1 MTLTGNQDQ
10 RWIFCL
16 KILIYFLF
24 KVPGLVYKDQEEED
38 KERPR
43 ESLKMIKNAKKR
55 EKKQVRVKRVK
66 VKRVKVKPDAR
77 RLRQQARRE
86 RQHERQVRKR
96 ARQVRKREAMSL
108 RSEKKERAKQ
118 KGHKGRLV
126 DQEVKRILMRAPL
139 KARGHTKVDSLHV
152 TVTVDFLKSRLSLS
166 TFLLRQ
172 STHCRRIQCKILR

>member
-43 ESLKMIKNAKKR
+43 ESLRMMKNAKKR
-55 EKKQVRVKRVK
+55 EKKQVQ
-66 VKRVKVKPDAR
+66 VKRVKVKPDTR
-77 RLRQQARRE
+77 KLRQQARRE

-152 TVTVDFLKSRLSLS
+152 TVTVDFLKSQLSLS